1 MRMSPPRPARWTRS
15 VLHAV
20 FALTGVTHAMIGPL
34 LPSLT
39 RAFHLAD
46 SESGLL
52 LFVYFAGSSLGA
64 LLCRGNYVRV
74 MTGGFAGMTLFGLAI
89 SLASRSLLLPL
100 YLLLGI
106 CVGAAMSSVSLFAG
120 RNFPTTSASL
130 LTLLNF
136 TWSAGALS
144 APLLASQILRYSSYR
159 TAYAGIAVLSFIA
172 AMACGW
178 MLTDATETAQEAIS
192 AARFGNA
199 EVVVLFAVLAFL
211 QVGMENTAS
220 VWLTT
225 YVLRISGTGVVT
237 AAASSSLFWLGFL
250 GSRAFSAAILL
261 RTRMDHVL
269 RAAIL
274 LALGASLLLIASWRL
289 AITSVAMVLLGVA
302 LAPIYPLV
310 VAASMAR
317 LRRTSDA
324 RYVLA
329 AAGVGGSILPW
340 MTGWVSTS
348 AGSLRA
354 GLLVVPV
361 SLVLMLLGLRAVH
374 GAQAKMPLVPH
385 EL

>member
-1 MRMSPPRPARWTRS
+1 MQMNPPQPARWTRS

-20 FALTGVTHAMIGPL
+20 FALTGVTHAMIGPF

-39 RAFHLAD
+39 RTFHLTD

-52 LFVYFAGSSLGA
+52 LLVYFAGSSLGA
-64 LLCRGNYVRV
+64 LVCRGNYVRA
-74 MTGGFAGMTLFGLAI
+74 MSAGFAGMTLFSLAI
-89 SLASRSLLLPL
+89 SVASRSLLLPL

-120 RNFPTTSASL
+120 RNFPATSASL

-144 APLLASQILRYSSYR
+144 APLLASQLLRFSSYR
-159 TAYAGIAVLSFIA
+159 TAYTGLAVLSFIA

-178 MLTDATETAQEAIS
+178 MLTDTTETAQGTIS
-192 AARFGNA
+192 TARFGNS
-199 EVVVLFAVLAFL
+199 EFVVIFAVLAFL

-220 VWLTT
+220 VWLST
-225 YVLRISGTGVVT
+225 YVLRISGTGVVK

-250 GSRAFSAAILL
+250 VSRALSAAILL
-261 RTRMDHVL
+261 RTRLDHVL
-269 RAAIL
+269 RVAIV
-274 LALGASLLLIASWRL
+274 LALGASLLLIASQGL
-289 AITSVAMVLLGVA
+289 SLTSIAMVVLGIA

-310 VAASMAR
+310 VAASMER
-317 LRRTSDA
+317 LHRTSDA

-329 AAGVGGSILPW
+329 AAGVGGAILPW
-340 MTGWVSTS
+340 MTGWLSTS
-348 AGSLRA
+348 TGSLRA

-361 SLVLMLLGLRAVH
+361 SLVLMLLGLRTVR
-374 GAQAKMPLVPH
+374 GTQARMPLASH
-385 EL
+385 ER

>member
-1 MRMSPPRPARWTRS
+1 MQMSLPQRSRWTRS

-39 RAFHLAD
+39 RTFHLAD
-46 SESGLL
+46 KDSGLL
-52 LFVYFAGSSLGA
+52 LLAYFGGSSLGA
-64 LLCRGNYVRV
+64 LVCRGNYVRV
-74 MTGGFAGMTLFGLAI
+74 MAAGFAGMTLFSTAI
-89 SLASRSLLLPL
+89 SVASRPLLLPL
-100 YLLLGI
+100 YLLLGV

-120 RNFPTTSASL
+120 RNFPATSASL

-144 APLLASQILRYSSYR
+144 APLLASQLLRYSSYR
-159 TAYAGIAVLSFIA
+159 SAYAGLAALSFLA

-178 MLTDATETAQEAIS
+178 MLTDATETAQGTIS
-192 AARFGNA
+192 STRLGNA
-199 EVVVLFAVLAFL
+199 EFVVLFAVLAFL

-225 YVLRISGTGVVT
+225 YVLRVSAAGVVK

-250 GSRAFSAAILL
+250 GARAFSAAILL

-269 RAAIL
+269 RAAIV
-274 LALGASLLLIASWRL
+274 LALGASMLLISSRGL
-289 AITSVAMVLLGVA
+289 AVASVAMVLLGAA

-317 LRRTSDA
+317 LRSTSDA

-329 AAGVGGSILPW
+329 VAGVGGSILPW
-340 MTGWVSTS
+340 MTGWISTGT
-348 AGSLRA
+348 GSLRT

-374 GAQAKMPLVPH
+374 GTQARIPLSSH
-385 EL
+385 ER

>member
-1 MRMSPPRPARWTRS
+1 MQMSLPQRSRWTRS

-39 RAFHLAD
+39 RTFHLAD
-46 SESGLL
+46 KDSGLL
-52 LFVYFAGSSLGA
+52 LLAYFAGSSLGA
-64 LLCRGNYVRV
+64 LVCRGNYVRV
-74 MTGGFAGMTLFGLAI
+74 MAAGFAGMTLFSTAI
-89 SLASRSLLLPL
+89 SVASRPLLLPL
-100 YLLLGI
+100 YLLLGV

-120 RNFPTTSASL
+120 RNFPATSASL

-144 APLLASQILRYSSYR
+144 APLLASQLLRYSSYR
-159 TAYAGIAVLSFIA
+159 AAYAGLAALSFLA

-178 MLTDATETAQEAIS
+178 MLTDATETAQGTIS
-192 AARFGNA
+192 STRLGNA
-199 EVVVLFAVLAFL
+199 EFVVLFAVLAFL

-225 YVLRISGTGVVT
+225 YVLRVSAAGVVK

-250 GSRAFSAAILL
+250 GARAFSAAILL

-269 RAAIL
+269 RAAIV
-274 LALGASLLLIASWRL
+274 LALGASMLLISSRGL
-289 AITSVAMVLLGVA
+289 AVASVAMVLLGAA

-317 LRRTSDA
+317 LRSTSDA

-329 AAGVGGSILPW
+329 VAGVGGSILPW
-340 MTGWVSTS
+340 MTGWISTGT
-348 AGSLRA
+348 GSLRA

-374 GAQAKMPLVPH
+374 GTQARTSLTSH
-385 EL
+385 ER